1 VFPFTKIFRQHFFEK
16 VKLNR
21 RKKTKG
27 GKNSVKTRESP
38 GIPRK
43 AGKEMPSAPADGPIG
58 LGFLF
63 VELNCRKKKRRNAD
77 PTK

>member
-1 VFPFTKIFRQHFFEK
+1 VFPFAISPRQHFFEK

-21 RKKTKG
+21 RKKIKG
-27 GKNSVKTRESP
+27 GKKSVKTRESP

-43 AGKEMPSAPADGPIG
+43 AGKEMPSAPADESTG

-63 VELNCRKKKRRNAD
+63 VELTRRF
-77 PTK
+77 